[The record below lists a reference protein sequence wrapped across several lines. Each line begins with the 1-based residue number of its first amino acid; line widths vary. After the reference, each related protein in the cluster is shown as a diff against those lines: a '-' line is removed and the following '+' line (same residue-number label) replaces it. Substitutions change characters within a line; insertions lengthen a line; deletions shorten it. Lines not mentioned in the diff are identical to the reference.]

1 MFYCM
6 KKIIYMDCA
15 ATKPMY
21 DEVIGEIAKVQK
33 ENFGNPSSM
42 HSVGEKAFE
51 IITRAREKL
60 AKEIG
65 AKTHEIIFTS
75 SGTES
80 NNLALRG
87 LIDLNSEKKKI
98 IISSIEHPSVIE
110 TCSYLRKRGFN
121 ILEIPVDKGGIIDFN
136 FLEKNVD
143 KNTLLISV
151 MHVNNEIGTIQDLEK
166 IGGICRKKNVYFHTD
181 AIQSFGKLKI
191 DVNKMKIDLLSTS
204 AHKIGGPKGIGFLYI
219 REEIKISPIIFGGG
233 QERGLRSGT
242 ENVSGIVGF
251 AKAIEVISKINKNR
265 ILENRDYFIDELKKI
280 GGKINGSIKNRI
292 YNNVNVAFFGISG
305 EQGVIYLSQK
315 GIMAST
321 GSACSSKKIIESKT
335 LREIGLGKKEIDGS
349 LRFSIDEKIGKKEI
363 DFTIKILRN
372 FVQQTFK

>member
-1 MFYCM
+1 M